1 LWSEKKS
8 KNRLDAPLLIIAPLN
23 KRELKI
29 VKEDGMEIAKRTALV
44 TGGASGLGA
53 AAVKRIVKA
62 GGNAAIFDVQQ
73 EKGSALAAE
82 LGSSV
87 LFCLTDVTNE
97 ESVNKSIAGARDHFG
112 GIHFCVNAA
121 GTGWVERTISK
132 NGPHSLPV
140 FEQILR
146 LNLLGTF
153 NVASKAAFAM
163 STNEPNEKGERG
175 VIVNVSST
183 AAFDGQ
189 IGQTA
194 YAASKGAIVGLTLPM
209 ARDLAGLGIRVVTI
223 APGLFNTPLL
233 AMLPQDAIK
242 ALNAS
247 VPFPKRIGEPE
258 EFALLVEQIILNPY
272 LNGEVIRLDG
282 ALRMA
287 PR

>member
-1 LWSEKKS
+1 
-8 KNRLDAPLLIIAPLN
+8 
-23 KRELKI
+23 
-29 VKEDGMEIAKRTALV
+29 MEIRNHTALV

-53 AAVKRIVKA
+53 AVVRRIVAA

-73 EKGSALAAE
+73 EKGDALAAE
-82 LGSSV
+82 LGGSAV
-87 LFCLTDVTNE
+87 FCFTDVTKE
-97 ESVNKSIAGARDHFG
+97 ESVNESISTAKDRFG

-121 GTGWVERTISK
+121 GTGWVERTVSK

-140 FEQILR
+140 FEQIIR

-163 STNEPNEKGERG
+163 SANQPNANGERG

-189 IGQTA
+189 IGQAA
-194 YAASKGAIVGLTLPM
+194 YAASKGAVVGMTLPM
-209 ARDLAGLGIRVVTI
+209 ARDLSGLGIRVVTV

-233 AMLPQDAIK
+233 AMLPHEAVK
-242 ALNAS
+242 ALNES
-247 VPFPKRIGEPE
+247 VPFPRRIGEPD
-258 EFALLVEQIILNPY
+258 EFALLVEQILLNPY

-287 PR
+287 PK

>member
-1 LWSEKKS
+1 MSSRSELLDYLASSEKKDQ
-8 KNRLDAPLLIIAPLN
+8 LYF
-23 KRELKI
+23 
-29 VKEDGMEIAKRTALV
+29 KEDAIEITKRTALI

-53 AAVKRIVKA
+53 AAVRQIVKD
-62 GGNAAIFDVQQ
+62 GGNAVIFDVQQ
-73 EKGSALAAE
+73 DKGKALAAE
-82 LGSSV
+82 LGKSV
-87 LFCLTDVTNE
+87 LFCLTDVTKE
-97 ESVNKSIAGARDHFG
+97 ESVNDSIAKAKDQFG

-121 GTGWVERTISK
+121 GTGWVERTVSK
-132 NGPHSLPV
+132 NGPHSLPI

-163 STNEPNEKGERG
+163 STNEANENGERG

-189 IGQTA
+189 IGQVA
-194 YAASKGAIVGLTLPM
+194 YAASKSAVVGMTLPM
-209 ARDLAGLGIRVVTI
+209 ARDLSGLGIRVVTV

-233 AMLPQDAIK
+233 AMLPKEALQ
-242 ALNAS
+242 ALNNS

-258 EFALLVEQIILNPY
+258 EFGLLIQQIILNPY

-287 PR
+287 PK

>member
-1 LWSEKKS
+1 
-8 KNRLDAPLLIIAPLN
+8 
-23 KRELKI
+23 
-29 VKEDGMEIAKRTALV
+29 MEMVNRTAV
-44 TGGASGLGA
+44 ITGGASGLGA
-53 AAVKRIVKA
+53 AAVRRIVKA
-62 GGNAAIFDVQQ
+62 GGNAVIFDVQQ
-73 EKGSALAAE
+73 EKGNALATE
-82 LGSSV
+82 LGRNV
-87 LFCLTDVTNE
+87 LFCLTDVTSE
-97 ESVNKSIAGARDHFG
+97 ESVNTSIDKAKERFG
-112 GIHFCVNAA
+112 SVHFCVNAA

-132 NGPHSLPV
+132 SNSHSLGT

-163 STNEPNEKGERG
+163 SANEPNDKGERG

-189 IGQTA
+189 IGQVA
-194 YAASKGAIVGLTLPM
+194 YAASKGAVVGMTLPM
-209 ARDLAGLGIRVVTI
+209 ARDLSGLGIRVSTI

-233 AMLPQDAIK
+233 AMLPEEVIK

-247 VPFPKRIGEPE
+247 VPFPRRIGEPE
-258 EFALLVEQIILNPY
+258 EFALLVEQIFLNPY

-287 PR
+287 PK

>member
-1 LWSEKKS
+1 
-8 KNRLDAPLLIIAPLN
+8 
-23 KRELKI
+23 
-29 VKEDGMEIAKRTALV
+29 MEIATRTALV

-53 AAVKRIVKA
+53 AAVRRITGA

-82 LGSSV
+82 LGQNV

-97 ESVNKSIAGARDHFG
+97 ESVNKSIARAREHFG
-112 GIHFCVNAA
+112 DIHFCVNAA

-163 STNEPNEKGERG
+163 SANEPNDKGERG

-189 IGQTA
+189 IGQAA
-194 YAASKGAIVGLTLPM
+194 YAASKGAVVGMTLPM

-233 AMLPQDAIK
+233 AMLPDEAIK
-242 ALNAS
+242 ALNNS
-247 VPFPKRIGEPE
+247 VPFPRRIGEPE
-258 EFALLVEQIILNPY
+258 EFAMLVEQIFLNPY

-287 PR
+287 PK

>member
-1 LWSEKKS
+1 
-8 KNRLDAPLLIIAPLN
+8 
-23 KRELKI
+23 
-29 VKEDGMEIAKRTALV
+29 MEIAKRTALV

-53 AAVKRIVKA
+53 AVVRRIVKT
-62 GGNAAIFDVQQ
+62 GGNAAIFDVQR
-73 EKGSALAAE
+73 EKGAALAAE
-82 LGSSV
+82 LGRSV
-87 LFCLTDVTNE
+87 LFCLTDVTSE
-97 ESVNKSIAGARDHFG
+97 ESVNKSIAGAREHFG

-121 GTGWVERTISK
+121 GTGWVERTVSK

-163 STNEPNEKGERG
+163 SANEPNDKGERG

-189 IGQTA
+189 IGQAA
-194 YAASKGAIVGLTLPM
+194 YAASKGAVVGMTLPM
-209 ARDLAGLGIRVVTI
+209 ARDLSGLGIRVVTI

-233 AMLPQDAIK
+233 AMLPEEAIK
-242 ALNAS
+242 ALNNS
-247 VPFPKRIGEPE
+247 VPFPRRIGEPD
-258 EFALLVEQIILNPY
+258 EFALLVEQIFLNPY

-287 PR
+287 PK

>member
-1 LWSEKKS
+1 
-8 KNRLDAPLLIIAPLN
+8 
-23 KRELKI
+23 
-29 VKEDGMEIAKRTALV
+29 MEIKNRTALI

-53 AAVKRIVKA
+53 AAVRRIVKA

-73 EKGSALAAE
+73 EKGNALAAE
-82 LGSSV
+82 LGSRV
-87 LFCLTDVTNE
+87 LFCLTDVTKE
-97 ESVNKSIAGARDHFG
+97 ESVNDCIAKAKEHFG

-121 GTGWVERTISK
+121 GTGWSERTVSK
-132 NGPHSLPV
+132 TGPHSLSV

-163 STNEPNEKGERG
+163 SSNEPNENGERG

-189 IGQTA
+189 IGQVA
-194 YAASKGAIVGLTLPM
+194 YAASKGAVVGMTLPM
-209 ARDLAGLGIRVVTI
+209 ARDLAGMGIRVVTI

-233 AMLPQDAIK
+233 AMLPQEAIK
-242 ALNAS
+242 ALNNS
-247 VPFPKRIGEPE
+247 VPFPKRIGEPD
-258 EFALLVEQIILNPY
+258 EFALLVEQILLNPY

-287 PR
+287 PK

>member
-1 LWSEKKS
+1 MILRE
-8 KNRLDAPLLIIAPLN
+8 DAM
-23 KRELKI
+23 ELTN
-29 VKEDGMEIAKRTALV
+29 RTALI

-53 AAVKRIVKA
+53 AAVRRMVRA
-62 GGNAAIFDVQQ
+62 GGNAAILDVQQ
-73 EKGSALAAE
+73 EKGNALAFE
-82 LGSSV
+82 LGKRVIFLS
-87 LFCLTDVTNE
+87 TDVTSE
-97 ESVNKSIAGARDHFG
+97 ESVNNSITKAREHFG

-121 GTGWVERTISK
+121 GTGWVERTVSK

-163 STNEPNEKGERG
+163 TANDPNEKGERG

-189 IGQTA
+189 IGQVA
-194 YAASKGAIVGLTLPM
+194 YAASKGAVVGMTLPM
-209 ARDLAGLGIRVVTI
+209 ARDLSGLGIRVVTI

-233 AMLPQDAIK
+233 SMLPPEAIA
-242 ALNAS
+242 ALNHS

-258 EFALLVEQIILNPY
+258 EFALLVEQIFLNPY

-287 PR
+287 PK

>member
-1 LWSEKKS
+1 M
-8 KNRLDAPLLIIAPLN
+8 
-23 KRELKI
+23 ELTNHKAI
-29 VKEDGMEIAKRTALV
+29 V

-53 AAVKRIVKA
+53 AAVRKIAKA
-62 GGNAAIFDVQQ
+62 GGNAVIFDVQQ
-73 EKGSALAAE
+73 EEGNALAAE
-82 LGSSV
+82 LGENV
-87 LFCLTDVTNE
+87 IFCATDVTSE
-97 ESVNKSIAGARDHFG
+97 ESVNAGIAKARERFG
-112 GIHFCVNAA
+112 GVHFCVNAA
-121 GTGWVERTISK
+121 GTGWVERTISR
-132 NGPHSLPV
+132 NGSHLLGT

-163 STNEPNEKGERG
+163 SANEPNDKGERG

-189 IGQTA
+189 IGQVA
-194 YAASKGAIVGLTLPM
+194 YAASKGAVVGMTLPM
-209 ARDLAGLGIRVVTI
+209 ARDLSGLGIRVVTI

-233 AMLPQDAIK
+233 AMLPEEAIK

-247 VPFPKRIGEPE
+247 VPFPRRIGEPE
-258 EFALLVEQIILNPY
+258 EFALLVEQIIQNPY

-287 PR
+287 PK